1 MKNIVISLF
10 FLFNFVFAFSQTKE
24 DYKKALDL
32 ITKGFNEKNASLIH
46 QKFTPDLKKEL
57 QENTFKKTI
66 DSLHTDKGAMSTYEL
81 IMEEEKEKNY
91 LVEFENGSMLIL
103 IHLSPTGEISMLKIK
118 DY

>member
-1 MKNIVISLF
+1 MKNIIVFIFCLF
-10 FLFNFVFAFSQTKE
+10 TSVVVFSQTKE
-24 DYKKALDL
+24 DYKNALDL
-32 ITKGFNEKNASLIH
+32 ITKGFNENNASLIH

-57 QENTFKKTI
+57 QESVFKKTI
-66 DSLHTDKGAMSTYEL
+66 DSLHTDKGTMSTYEL

-91 LVEFENGSMLIL
+91 LAEFENGSMLIL